1 MNTLLTFSLSWRTN
15 KFHVLLTILLII
27 VFYNGAVYAQQQ
39 ADADL
44 TIMDNDASIVNT
56 PPVETLETDVSL
68 GANTSTYFAD
78 AQQASSLFELCTS
91 KHMQIST
98 TQTNLLQLCDEYI
111 ENQIIRMD
119 TKTMIQE
126 YYLDIR
132 LKQIERSQEIKLVVF
147 AMVLIAL
154 IIAIIQI
161 AFGIFGKSQARD
173 SEIEIS
179 LNKLRLTSS
188 ISGLILLVISFLF
201 FYLYIANVYSI
212 T

>member
-56 PPVETLETDVSL
+56 SPVETLETDVSL
-68 GANTSTYFAD
+68 AANTSTYFAD
-78 AQQASSLFELCTS
+78 TQLASSLFELCTS

-98 TQTNLLQLCDEYI
+98 AQTNLLQLCNEYI

-154 IIAIIQI
+154 TIAIIQI

-188 ISGLILLVISFLF
+188 ISGLILLAISFLF